1 MILRLIFFNGEGKNN
16 FGKNSHEKYKNMDS
30 NYFFHYEKNKKI
42 YEQNILKETKNLV
55 GYIYYN
61 YWANEQEKKSFKNIV
76 VNNSI

>member
-1 MILRLIFFNGEGKNN
+1 
-16 FGKNSHEKYKNMDS
+16 MDS
-30 NYFFHYEKNKKI
+30 DYFFHYEKNKKI